1 MPLKNRLVVVLALPL
16 LALLSLPL
24 LGLLGRSSV
33 SDVWQALGSDAVQQ
47 ALGLSIVTSAITLVL
62 CVVLGTPLA
71 IWLSQGQH
79 PWATLIVDLP
89 TVLPPAVA
97 GLALLSLF
105 GRTGWIGS
113 HGLLLAFTTTA
124 VVIAQLFVAAPLY
137 VRATV
142 VALNAIDDDIGHA
155 ATIDGADTWQ
165 QWRYI
170 TIPLAWPGI
179 QAGMALAL
187 ARALGEFGATAL
199 FAGSL
204 PGRTRTL
211 ALAIYVAAETEPAA
225 AIAMSVVLLFTA
237 MALLFLMKNN
247 NNVVQ

>member
-1 MPLKNRLVVVLALPL
+1 MPTKNRMMLLLALPL

-24 LGLLGRSSV
+24 IGLLGRSSA
-33 SDVWQALGSDAVQQ
+33 SEVWLALGSSAVHD
-47 ALGLSIVTSAITLVL
+47 ALGLSIITSFITVAL
-62 CVVLGTPLA
+62 CILLGTPLA
-71 IWLSQGQH
+71 IWLSHGQH
-79 PWATLIVDLP
+79 PWTTLVVDLP

-137 VRATV
+137 VRATG

-155 ATIDGADTWQ
+155 AQIDGADAWQ
-165 QWRYI
+165 VWRFI

-179 QAGMALAL
+179 QAGIALAL

-211 ALAIYVAAETEPAA
+211 ALAIYVAAETDPAA

-237 MALLFLMKNN
+237 MALLFFMKNN
-247 NNVVQ
+247 TVVA

>member
-1 MPLKNRLVVVLALPL
+1 
-16 LALLSLPL
+16 
-24 LGLLGRSSV
+24 
-33 SDVWQALGSDAVQQ
+33 
-47 ALGLSIVTSAITLVL
+47 
-62 CVVLGTPLA
+62 
-71 IWLSQGQH
+71 
-79 PWATLIVDLP
+79 
-89 TVLPPAVA
+89 VA

-142 VALNAIDDDIGHA
+142 VALNAIDADIGHA
-155 ATIDGADTWQ
+155 ATIDGADEWQ
-165 QWRYI
+165 VWRYI

-179 QAGMALAL
+179 QAGIALAL

-211 ALAIYVAAETEPAA
+211 ALAIYVAAETDPAA

-237 MALLFLMKNN
+237 MALLFFMKNN
-247 NNVVQ
+247 TVVG

>member
-24 LGLLGRSSV
+24 VGLLGRSSV
-33 SDVWQALGSDAVQQ
+33 SEVWQALGSAAVQQ
-47 ALGLSIVTSAITLVL
+47 ALGLSILTSTITLVL

-155 ATIDGADTWQ
+155 ATIDGADVWQ
-165 QWRYI
+165 MWRYI

-179 QAGMALAL
+179 QAGIALAL

-211 ALAIYVAAETEPAA
+211 ALAIYVAAETDPAA

-237 MALLFLMKNN
+237 MALLFLMKNKN
-247 NNVVQ
+247 DVVQ

>member
-1 MPLKNRLVVVLALPL
+1 MPLKNQLVVVLALPL
-16 LALLSLPL
+16 LAILSLPL

-71 IWLSQGQH
+71 IWLSQGTH

-211 ALAIYVAAETEPAA
+211 ALAIYVAAETDPAA

-237 MALLFLMKNN
+237 MALLFLMKNKN
-247 NNVVQ
+247 DVVQ

>member
-1 MPLKNRLVVVLALPL
+1 MSIKNRIVLLLALPL

-24 LGLLGRSSV
+24 VGLLGRSSA
-33 SDVWQALGSDAVQQ
+33 SEVWQALGSAAVHDA
-47 ALGLSIVTSAITLVL
+47 LWLSMVTSAITVVL

-79 PWATLIVDLP
+79 PWVTMLVDLP

-113 HGLLLAFTTTA
+113 QGLLLAFTTTA

-142 VALNAIDDDIGHA
+142 VALNAIDSDISQA
-155 ATIDGADTWQ
+155 ASIDGANGWQ
-165 QWRYI
+165 VWRYML
-170 TIPLAWPGI
+170 IPLAWPGI
-179 QAGMALAL
+179 QAGITLAL

-225 AIAMSVVLLFTA
+225 AIAMSIVLLFTA
-237 MALLFLMKNN
+237 MALLFFMKNKA
-247 NNVVQ
+247 VPA